1 MFFSIIT
8 PIYQCSKE
16 TDEFLS
22 SLVKQDYVDFEI
34 ILIEDGRKDSSKD
47 VISKYQDKLEIK
59 YFFIENTSVSY
70 RRNYGMSV
78 AKGDYYVFFDSDCII
93 PENYFNIVSKAISTD
108 GIKTWGGPDRD
119 HESFSNLQKAIN
131 YSMTS
136 VFTTG
141 GIRGGKKKIGK
152 YHPRSFNMGIAKE
165 VYEKTGGFPTV
176 VQPGE
181 DIIFSVIVQKSGY
194 SAHLIHDA
202 FVYHK
207 RKISIKKYFKQ
218 ISSFGFVRYP
228 ISLLFPDT
236 FSPVFL
242 MPSIY
247 TLGFVFLIL
256 MAIFV
261 HASFIL
267 PLVLHYLLIFIDAA
281 IKTRKFNVAVL
292 SIVTSFIQFSA
303 YGSGFIKSVAYRMFK
318 GKKAFFDKYGYS
330 KL

>member
-8 PIYQCSKE
+8 PIYKCPQE
-16 TDEFLS
+16 TKEFLS
-22 SLVKQDYVDFEI
+22 SLVLQKYSKFEV
-34 ILIEDGRKDSSKD
+34 ILIEDGKEDSSKD
-47 VISKYQDKLEIK
+47 IIAAFQDKLDIK

-70 RRNYGMSV
+70 RRNHGMSV
-78 AKGDYYVFFDSDCII
+78 AKGDFFVFFDSDCII
-93 PENYFNIVSKAISTD
+93 PENYFNIVSKEIAENN
-108 GIKTWGGPDRD
+108 IKAWGGPDRD

-152 YHPRSFNMGIAKE
+152 YHPRSFNMGIAREIFKA
-165 VYEKTGGFPTV
+165 TGGFPTV

-181 DIIFSVIVQKSGY
+181 DIIFSINIQKSGY
-194 SAHLIHDA
+194 PAHLIHDA

-207 RKISIKKYFKQ
+207 RKISIKKYFRQ

-228 ISLLFPDT
+228 ISLLFPET

-242 MPSIY
+242 LPSVY

-261 HASFIL
+261 HPSFIL

-281 IKTRKFNVAVL
+281 IKTKKFNIAAL
-292 SIVTSFIQFSA
+292 SIVTSFIQFCA
-303 YGSGFIKSVAYRMFK
+303 YGSGFIKSVATRMFN
-318 GKKAFFDKYGYS
+318 GKMAFLDKYGYS

>member
-16 TDEFLS
+16 TEEFLS
-22 SLVKQDYVDFEI
+22 SLIKQEFIDFEI
-34 ILIEDGRKDSSKD
+34 ILVEDGKKDSSKD
-47 VISKYQDKLEIK
+47 VISKYQEKLNIK

-70 RRNYGMSV
+70 RRNYGISV

-93 PENYFNIVSKAISTD
+93 PQDYFKIVSKEIVAND
-108 GIKTWGGPDRD
+108 IKAWGGPDRD

-141 GIRGGKKKIGK
+141 GIRGGKKKVGK

-181 DIIFSVIVQKSGY
+181 DIIFSINIQKCGY
-194 SAHLIHDA
+194 QAHLIHDA

-207 RKISIKKYFKQ
+207 RKISIKKYFRQ

-242 MPSIY
+242 LPSVY

-261 HASFIL
+261 HSSFIL
-267 PLVLHYLLIFIDAA
+267 PLVLHYFLIFIDAV
-281 IKTRKFNVAVL
+281 IKTRKINIAAL
-292 SIVTSFIQFSA
+292 SIITSFIQFCA
-303 YGSGFIKSVAYRMFK
+303 YGSGFIKSIAMRLLK
-318 GKKAFFDKYGYS
+318 GKKAFFDEYGYS

>member
-8 PIYQCSKE
+8 PIYKCPIE
-16 TDEFLS
+16 TEEFLS
-22 SLVKQDYVDFEI
+22 SLVHQNYTDFEI
-34 ILIEDGRKDSSKD
+34 ILIEDGKEDRSKD
-47 VISKYQDKLEIK
+47 VISSFQDKLDIK
-59 YFFIENTSVSY
+59 YFFKENTSVSY

-93 PENYFNIVSKAISTD
+93 PENYFNIVRKEITENNIKA
-108 GIKTWGGPDRD
+108 WGGPDRD

-152 YHPRSFNMGIAKE
+152 YHPRSFNMGIAREIFKA
-165 VYEKTGGFPTV
+165 TGGFPTV

-181 DIIFSVIVQKSGY
+181 DIIFSINIQKSGY
-194 SAHLIHDA
+194 SAHLIHNA

-207 RKISIKKYFKQ
+207 RKISLKKYFRQ

-236 FSPVFL
+236 FSLVFL

-247 TLGFVFLIL
+247 ILGFMFLIL
-256 MAIFV
+256 MAVFV
-261 HASFIL
+261 HPSFVL
-267 PLVLHYLLIFIDAA
+267 PLVLHYFLIFIDAA
-281 IKTRKFNVAVL
+281 INTRKINIAAL
-292 SIVTSFIQFSA
+292 SIVTSFIQFCA
-303 YGSGFIKSVAYRMFK
+303 YGTGFIKSVAVRMLK
-318 GKKAFFDKYGYS
+318 GKNAFFDKYGYS

>member
-1 MFFSIIT
+1 MYFSIIT

-16 TDEFLS
+16 TNEFLE
-22 SLVKQDYVDFEI
+22 SLAKQNYEDFEI
-34 ILIEDGRKDSSKD
+34 ILIEDGKKDSSKN
-47 VISKYQDKLEIK
+47 VISKFRDRLNIK

-93 PENYFNIVSKAISTD
+93 PENYFNIVRKEIAANNIKA
-108 GIKTWGGPDRD
+108 WGGPDKD

-181 DIIFSVIVQKSGY
+181 DIIFSINIQKSGY

-207 RKISIKKYFKQ
+207 RKISLKV
-218 ISSFGFVRYP
+218 ISDSQ
-228 ISLLFPDT
+228 
-236 FSPVFL
+236 
-242 MPSIY
+242 IY
-247 TLGFVFLIL
+247 TF
-256 MAIFV
+256 
-261 HASFIL
+261 FI
-267 PLVLHYLLIFIDAA
+267 I
-281 IKTRKFNVAVL
+281 
-292 SIVTSFIQFSA
+292 TS
-303 YGSGFIKSVAYRMFK
+303 
-318 GKKAFFDKYGYS
+318 
-330 KL
+330 